1 MSRNGMNQ
9 TPNTLK
15 KGLIMRFKLNDL
27 WRRGQIFSK
36 HSGVWVEVNS
46 LKIDGQWRPIHEHPE
61 FTDPAMMVVEVL
73 NTDTITLGY
82 SLYSGG
88 SLSADVTYFDALGT
102 PLAKQFKNY
111 SNSGAYAETQ
121 QTISPVK
128 GTRYVGIKATDIV
141 GRYRHQRVTGDS
153 VVRII
158 KWRDTTVQENGV
170 RITSANL
177 IEVPKHAPNSNDFH
191 NMFSDCS
198 KFNGDI
204 SGWNTSAV
212 IDMDHMFRG
221 CAAFNCDIS
230 NWDVSKNTDTSG
242 MFMGCTVFNQ
252 PIGKWNMS
260 NTTLIHEMFS
270 ECRAFNQ
277 DLSGWDVSNIS
288 NFGYLFSGCRE
299 FNGDVSTWNT
309 TNAKSMQYMFQNCR
323 KFNQDLSG
331 WNTAN
336 VTTMHR
342 MFQAAFVFNSDIGN
356 WDVGNVTQM
365 SYMFNE
371 ARSFEHDLS
380 NWCVAKITNFPIDFD
395 AGTPLFTTEMHPKWG
410 TCPVR

>member
-1 MSRNGMNQ
+1 MK
-9 TPNTLK
+9 LK
-15 KGLIMRFKLNDL
+15 VNDL
-27 WRRGQIFSK
+27 WCRGQMFNKYDGTWIEASA
-36 HSGVWVEVNS
+36 
-46 LKIDGQWRPIHEHPE
+46 LKINGHWHAIHQHPE
-61 FTDPAMMVVEVL
+61 FNDVGMLVVEVL
-73 NTDTITLGY
+73 NQDEVILGY
-82 SLYSGG
+82 TLSSG
-88 SLSADVTYFDALGT
+88 SSTVSQITFYDALGSVLDQRT
-102 PLAKQFKNY
+102 VELVNT
-111 SNSGAYAETQ
+111 GAA
-121 QTISPVK
+121 QTEIKTVCSPPPH
-128 GTRYVGIKATDIV
+128 TRYLAFKPLSIS

-153 VVRII
+153 VVRVIR
-158 KWRDTTVQENGV
+158 WRDTNELENGV

-177 IEVPKHAPNSNDFH
+177 IEVPKHAPNSKDFH
-191 NMFSDCS
+191 NMFLNCS

-204 SGWNTSAV
+204 SMWDVSHV
-212 IDMDHMFRG
+212 VDMDHMFMG
-221 CAAFNCDIS
+221 CAEFNCDIS
-230 NWDVSKNTDTSG
+230 NWDVSNNTDTSG
-242 MFMGCTVFNQ
+242 MFIGCTKFNQ

-260 NTTLIHEMFS
+260 KTTLIHEMFS

-309 TNAKSMQYMFQNCR
+309 SNATAMNYMFQNCR